1 VSARIL
7 LVEDEVAIRDVVA
20 YALRAEGHEVVEQG
34 DGDLAL
40 PLALREAF
48 DVVVLDVMLPG
59 LSGVEICR
67 RIRASEERR
76 DVPVVLL
83 TARGGE
89 TDRVIGLD
97 AGADDYVAKPFSTAE
112 LLARIRA
119 ILRRRE
125 LDRAGAARRR
135 VGDLEFDAARH
146 EAVVDGRAVSLTP
159 SESRLLGVLA
169 ANADVPVSRDELVRA
184 LWGTDVAGAGR
195 VCDTH
200 VKNLR
205 RKLERDPAE
214 PKRLVTVRGVG
225 YVLRTV

>member
-1 VSARIL
+1 MSVRIL
-7 LVEDEVAIRDVVA
+7 LVEDEHAIREVVA
-20 YALRAEGHEVVEQG
+20 YALRAEGHEVVEQD

-40 PLALREAF
+40 AVALGETF

-67 RIRASEERR
+67 RLRASEERR
-76 DVPVVLL
+76 DVPIVML

-89 TDRVIGLD
+89 TDRVVGLD
-97 AGADDYVAKPFSTAE
+97 AGADDYLAKPFSTAE

-125 LDRAGAARRR
+125 LDRTGGDRRS
-135 VGDLEFDAARH
+135 VGGLELDLHRH
-146 EAVVDGRAVSLTP
+146 EAVVDGKRVTLTP

-169 ANADVPVSRDELVRA
+169 ANADVPVSRQELVRA
-184 LWGTDVAGAGR
+184 LWGADVAGAGR

-205 RKLERDPAE
+205 RKLERDPSRPE
-214 PKRLVTVRGVG
+214 RLVTVRGVG
-225 YVLRTV
+225 YALRSV

>member
-146 EAVVDGRAVSLTP
+146 EAVVDGQAVSLTP
-159 SESRLLGVLA
+159 SESRLLGVLT

-214 PKRLVTVRGVG
+214 PERLVTVRGVG